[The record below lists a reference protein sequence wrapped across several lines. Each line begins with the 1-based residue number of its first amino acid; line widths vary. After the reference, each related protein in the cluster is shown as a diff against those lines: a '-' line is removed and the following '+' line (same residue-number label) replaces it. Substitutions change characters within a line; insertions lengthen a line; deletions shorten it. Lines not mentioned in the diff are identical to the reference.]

1 MCQSISQYRLTAAVV
16 NVFSGVVNFYNG
28 LCACMCYV
36 VYIVMYACVC
46 ICMHVCVCVHMDIIY
61 TEHMCVCVHMDA
73 CYE

>member
-36 VYIVMYACVC
+36 VYIVM
-46 ICMHVCVCVHMDIIY
+46 HVY
-61 TEHMCVCVHMDA
+61 VCVHMDA
-73 CYE
+73 CMSKVYLVQNA